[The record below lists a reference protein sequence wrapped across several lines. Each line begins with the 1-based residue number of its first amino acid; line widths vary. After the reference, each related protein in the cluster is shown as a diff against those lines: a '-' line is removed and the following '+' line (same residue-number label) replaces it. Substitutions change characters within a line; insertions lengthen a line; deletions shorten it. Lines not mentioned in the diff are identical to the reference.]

1 MSAPG
6 CCKRTLNPKHGKNT
20 SLFSL
25 RESVGCICDEAI
37 SYSAR
42 PYSCSSSLGS
52 GQWIDAAA
60 AMFIGTAGFKDGL
73 NQSSDSP
80 FIKRKVGK
88 GTRKRTNNSEASGA
102 TEKRGRICVAIA
114 QKIIIKIIIII
125 IIKGKIALYSSF
137 QLLNT
142 TNTEFLSLGRERM
155 HTELTLN
162 IQGASVAEQM
172 HCSAKDEPLACW
184 FSAYI

>member
-1 MSAPG
+1 M
-6 CCKRTLNPKHGKNT
+6 
-20 SLFSL
+20 
-25 RESVGCICDEAI
+25 GCICDEAI

-125 IIKGKIALYSSF
+125 KKGPFPIII
-137 QLLNT
+137 
-142 TNTEFLSLGRERM
+142 
-155 HTELTLN
+155 
-162 IQGASVAEQM
+162 
-172 HCSAKDEPLACW
+172 W
-184 FSAYI
+184 